1 MTICH
6 ERETIMKMPWM
17 LKTALITAVC
27 CGAALAGSTG
37 LASFVVTNDDVPAP
51 FTSSATFYAVNA
63 DGSLGAKTTVP
74 TGGSGIGGGFF
85 AAARAIVM
93 PNGADA
99 CVYVSDAGSGD
110 IAGIDAMTHTV
121 TGNFYGFSS
130 DSGAS
135 NGIGLAANAQ
145 YLYATY
151 SASTTIGT
159 FQVQAGCTLTF
170 VSDIAAAGLNGGT
183 ADGMAIHGNIMIV
196 TYGDGSIESFDIS
209 GGVPVSNGDQ
219 QNSTGAGD
227 DHLPNSVVITQDGHY
242 AIFGD
247 SSTKT
252 NVEVSDISSGKLT
265 PTVSY
270 YLGTAWNSGS
280 VQLSPDEKF
289 LFVANDS
296 SGQITAAYFDHVTGK
311 VYKGCTSDS
320 LKGFYTKFAYV
331 GSVGFEL
338 SSGAGGKIY
347 VPEFGGGGKSF
358 LGLLDLAGSGASC
371 TLTESANSPV
381 ANPGNN
387 SFMLSLAAYPAAQ

>member
-1 MTICH
+1 
-6 ERETIMKMPWM
+6 M
-17 LKTALITAVC
+17 LRTASIAVAFC
-27 CGAALAGSTG
+27 AAALGGDASLG
-37 LASFVVTNDDVPAP
+37 SFVVTNDDQAP
-51 FTSSATFYAVNA
+51 PFVSTATFYAVNP
-63 DGSLGAKTTVP
+63 DGTPGGMTSVE
-74 TGGSGIGGGFF
+74 TGGSGIRGGFF
-85 AAARAIVM
+85 AAARVIAM

-99 CVYVSDAGSGD
+99 CVYVSNAWDGD
-110 IAGIDAMTHTV
+110 IAGIDAMTHAL
-121 TGNFYGFSS
+121 TGTFFGSAG
-130 DSGAS
+130 DSGTT